1 MSLTKFTIK
10 EAYYGERGY
19 RRQTIYIGEEEL
31 FLDVNENPDRD
42 ERQIYIDGELTF
54 IKDIIYSFIDY
65 YKSKINTMID
75 YDFYKNNIKDLS
87 ITLNAIYDSM
97 NSIASK
103 ADISLDDLYS
113 KSFDT
118 IEYYEDGTKYDEPYY
133 DIRPIFN
140 TSDNFD
146 IKIILTDMYKY
157 ELSKINTFL
166 LNYTIIEEKGI
177 LSFEEA
183 RCVDYIDKSEFIDS
197 ILDTINSEQELKLKN
212 LISSSI
218 YDYLYN
224 SHHIDEDKLRNIY
237 KSLGIEA
244 KKLVINNS
252 DYKIAWI
259 MKELHTIPNILIPTL
274 HIDSRLNDIMK
285 YSRNEG
291 DTIYIEYNTNASNNM
306 HIAMYLIDKL
316 HTRLAEKMLMIPT
329 QSELFHK
336 LSLCS

>member
-10 EAYYGERGY
+10 EANYGERGY

-42 ERQIYIDGELTF
+42 ERQIYIDGKLTF

-65 YKSKINTMID
+65 YKLKINTMTD

-87 ITLNAIYDSM
+87 ITLNAIYDSID
-97 NSIASK
+97 NIASK
-103 ADISLDDLYS
+103 ADINLDDLYS
-113 KSFDT
+113 KSFNT
-118 IEYYEDGTKYDEPYY
+118 IEYYEDETKYD
-133 DIRPIFN
+133 IRHVFN
-140 TSDNFD
+140 TNDSFD
-146 IKIILTDMYKY
+146 IKIILTYMYKY

-166 LNYTIIEEKGI
+166 PNYTIIEEKGI

-183 RCVDYIDKSEFIDS
+183 RCVDYIDKSVFIDS

-212 LISSSI
+212 LISNSI

-224 SHHIDEDKLRNIY
+224 SHHIDENKLRNIY

-259 MKELHTIPNILIPTL
+259 MKELHTIPNILIPTV